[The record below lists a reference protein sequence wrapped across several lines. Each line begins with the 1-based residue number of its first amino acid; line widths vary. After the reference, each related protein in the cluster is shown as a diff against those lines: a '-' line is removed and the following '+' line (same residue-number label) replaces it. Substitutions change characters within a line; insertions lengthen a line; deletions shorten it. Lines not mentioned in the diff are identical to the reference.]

1 MDLPVEGSSG
11 QIFAFQSWW
20 LLHISHNHIIT
31 SMLLHR
37 FGSFLLEGP
46 APDPQKHPHRV
57 R

>member
-1 MDLPVEGSSG
+1 MDLPVEGSSA